1 MPKLAENLS
10 SLVKASSL
18 FDNAVEFLEKN
29 KAVAEGLQKLGLT
42 VQDIAPI
49 MKEVATFGTQ
59 VLGNSLAI
67 AEVLRKNQE
76 LYKNIVEVLLAK
88 PQYGLTQLL
97 ELTPEQ
103 MFQIASDGLEIV
115 RKVNLRGFL
124 ETQKENILQVVNK
137 AASSQLENNEAI
149 QGFMRTTGLEK
160 EVVGDLISDALPIV
174 FDISTLVLKDENL
187 QTIHEDIVKK
197 LPTLMSETA
206 SDQEKTET
214 LFEVLDKTVE
224 LLSQEEARQMYTDQ
238 IVPFLEGHEETLG
251 KAIESAIEQSPLR
264 GRVKID
270 GKRLVDLA
278 SNPETLKVLYGIYQD
293 WKGGEKSKGKI
304 AIKAMWR
311 ASKEFRATIWSGI
324 KNLVFQEFMMPSFVR
339 RHYIGNTINQVIQ
352 EGIQSPIEGERKSLS
367 EIFQKAAVAQNDRG
381 SIADY
386 SLKANFCEGLKFSDV
401 SFKNL
406 DIVWFNFKKAMFNRE
421 GVSFE
426 NSMVQGTI
434 FEKAEFKAVAS
445 FKGAIIENT
454 KFKNVKFKEGID
466 LSNATIDK
474 KSLKSLLP
482 SLDKTMVEGKEIKTE
497 GLKLSSLNLSKEEG
511 AEFEK
516 SAFGKQYLA
525 TIEEN
530 SKTIEED
537 KKVLILMKQVRSHF
551 KEEEGIDENLFK
563 LAERNVRQAVRL
575 EVVKGEEE
583 FKKISHPTVFANL
596 LRKFGHFDK
605 SN

>member
-1 MPKLAENLS
+1 
-10 SLVKASSL
+10 
-18 FDNAVEFLEKN
+18 
-29 KAVAEGLQKLGLT
+29 
-42 VQDIAPI
+42 
-49 MKEVATFGTQ
+49 MKEVAIFGTQ
-59 VLGNSLAI
+59 VLGNSSAI

-88 PQYGLTQLL
+88 QQYGLTQLL

-103 MFQIASDGLEIV
+103 MFQIASDGLEIA
-115 RKVNLRGFL
+115 RKINLRGFL
-124 ETQKENILQVVNK
+124 ETQKENILQVTNK
-137 AASSQLENNEAI
+137 VVESQLENNEAVK
-149 QGFMRTTGLEK
+149 GFMQIAGIEEDAMKSL
-160 EVVGDLISDALPIV
+160 VNDALPIV

-206 SDQEKTET
+206 LDQEKTET

-224 LLSQEEARQMYTDQ
+224 LLSQKEARQMYTDQ

-251 KAIESAIEQSPLR
+251 KAIESAVEQSPFR

-270 GKRLVDLA
+270 GKRLISLA
-278 SNPETLKVLYGIYQD
+278 SNPETLKVLYGVYQD
-293 WKGGEKSKGKI
+293 WKGSEKSKGKI

-311 ASKEFRATIWSGI
+311 GSKEFRATIWSGI
-324 KNLVFQEFMMPSFVR
+324 KNLVFQEFMIPNFVR
-339 RHYIGNTINQVIQ
+339 RHHINDVVSQIIQ
-352 EGIQSPIEGERKSLS
+352 RGIQSPIEGERKSLS

-406 DIVWFNFKKAMFNRE
+406 DIVGFNFKKAMFDRE

-454 KFKNVKFKEGID
+454 K
-466 LSNATIDK
+466 
-474 KSLKSLLP
+474 LK
-482 SLDKTMVEGKEIKTE
+482 M
-497 GLKLSSLNLSKEEG
+497 
-511 AEFEK
+511 
-516 SAFGKQYLA
+516 
-525 TIEEN
+525 
-530 SKTIEED
+530 
-537 KKVLILMKQVRSHF
+537 
-551 KEEEGIDENLFK
+551 
-563 LAERNVRQAVRL
+563 
-575 EVVKGEEE
+575 
-583 FKKISHPTVFANL
+583 
-596 LRKFGHFDK
+596 
-605 SN
+605 